1 MELLWGI
8 DRPKQIFAF
17 FLETFFELFG
27 CLFLGDNIM
36 ISYNLLSSLFTVVNL
51 KFSFVNSLLLFWIT
65 AEWGW
70 NHCSSPLAQHLI
82 DFFFGADRSSLQFT
96 IQWSSIFLRWRIRWS
111 LLPPFRSLIRRL
123 YNAFIVILIRQL
135 SYNRSI
141 RIRWYFRALLGKF
154 HIISLRRSLM
164 MLMISRSLRGFTQD
178 IGQKRHQCVRLL
190 IRCCHPRAQI
200 SRMQS
205 LWVIADG

>member
-17 FLETFFELFG
+17 FLETFFEFFS
-27 CLFLGDNIM
+27 CLFLGYNIM
-36 ISYNLLSSLFTVVNL
+36 IGYNLLSSLFTVVNL
-51 KFSFVNSLLLFWIT
+51 KFSLVNSLLLFWIT
-65 AEWGW
+65 AERGW
-70 NHCSSPLAQHLI
+70 NHCASPLAQHLI

-96 IQWSSIFLRWRIRWS
+96 IQWSGIFLRWRIRWS
-111 LLPPFRSLIRRL
+111 LLPSFRSLIRRL
-123 YNAFIVILIRQL
+123 YNAFVVILIRQL
-135 SYNRSI
+135 AYNRSI
-141 RIRWYFRALLGKF
+141 RGHHFRALLGKF

-205 LWVIADG
+205 LWVIPDG